1 MNAAVT
7 EESASGPV
15 SVGPGARLKEVREA
29 QGLDLSRAA
38 SLLHLGEDKLEALE
52 ADDYSGMPGSVFVQ
66 GYLRN
71 YARLLGVPVEPLVS
85 AYREFSGGEERQPN
99 LRISRVRHEVGSG
112 HGLVRL
118 MTWGIVLGLI
128 VLVAIWWQGYLQW
141 PLPPEVVTTAE
152 SPAGVLSSPED
163 SADGSMRLPSLTDL
177 TTEFPSQIDDQG
189 EASLA
194 LPEPEIPSSVE
205 AQAAMEM
212 PGEEATS
219 PPASAGPLP
228 APEETAAA
236 ELALPGVSTEGT
248 GPVPTGGSGGKQIL
262 VEFVG
267 DSWTE
272 IRDTSGDFKI
282 LGSMAAGSRRVLG
295 GTPPYKVVLGNASVV
310 RILVD
315 GEPFDVT
322 PYIRGK
328 VARFTLSPE

>member
-15 SVGPGARLKEVREA
+15 LVGPGARLKEVREA

-38 SLLHLGEDKLEALE
+38 SLLHLSEDKLEALE

-141 PLPPEVVTTAE
+141 PLQPGVVTTTE
-152 SPAGVLSSPED
+152 SPAEVLSSPED
-163 SADGSMRLPSLTDL
+163 GSMSLPSLTDMP
-177 TTEFPSQIDDQG
+177 TEFPSQIDDQG

-205 AQAAMEM
+205 DQAALEM
-212 PGEEATS
+212 SGEAAMT
-219 PPASAGPLP
+219 PPASATSVP

-248 GPVPTGGSGGKQIL
+248 APVPAGGSGGRQIL
-262 VEFVG
+262 VEFIG

-272 IRDTSGDFKI
+272 ILDSSGDFKI
-282 LGSMAAGSRRVLG
+282 LGSMTAGSRRVLG